1 MKVEGEHIFSGTP
14 QQVWDLFRDTEVM
27 AAALPGT
34 RKMEYLGDNKYEAA
48 MNVRVGP
55 VAGEFSGALVISNEN
70 HPHSYTMTVD
80 GRGKPGFLKGSG
92 DIVLVDQGDSGTAMQ
107 YTGEVQI
114 GGKLAAVGQ
123 RLIDTVSKSII
134 SQAFETL
141 DRVLAERVA
150 ADKEGREAEYQET
163 SEADY
168 AAAVAKDMV
177 GGIFSAPWVKWAVG
191 IIVIAIIV
199 LIILNYLG

>member
-1 MKVEGEHIFSGTP
+1 MKVEGEHLFNGTP

-34 RKMEYLGDNKYEAA
+34 QKMEYLGDNKYEAV

-55 VAGEFSGALVISNEN
+55 VGGEFSGDLVISNEN

-80 GRGKPGFLKGSG
+80 GRGKPGFMKGTG
-92 DIVLVDQGDSGTAMQ
+92 DVLLVDQGEGGTTMK

-134 SQAFETL
+134 NQAFDTL
-141 DRVLAERVA
+141 DSILAERTSAVA
-150 ADKEGREAEYQET
+150 EGRDAVYQEA
-163 SEADY
+163 SESDY
-168 AAAVAKDMV
+168 VSTVAKD
-177 GGIFSAPWVKWAVG
+177 
-191 IIVIAIIV
+191 VIKN
-199 LIILNYLG
+199 ILKRPDKEDSE

>member
-1 MKVEGEHIFSGTP
+1 MKVEGEHLFSGTQ

-34 RKMEYLGDNKYEAA
+34 KKMELVGENTYEAV

-55 VAGEFSGALVISNEN
+55 VVGEFSGQLVISNED
-70 HPHSYTMTVD
+70 HPTSYTMTVD
-80 GRGKPGFLKGSG
+80 GRGKPGFLKGVG
-92 DIVLVDQGDSGTAMQ
+92 DVILTNQGENQTLMG

-123 RLIDTVSKSII
+123 RLIDTVAKSII

-141 DRVLAERVA
+141 DNALAERVSA
-150 ADKEGREAEYQET
+150 EAEGREADYRKSTEG
-163 SEADY
+163 DY
-168 AAAVAKDMV
+168 AASVAKDL
-177 GGIFSAPWVKWAVG
+177 IKN
-191 IIVIAIIV
+191 V
-199 LIILNYLG
+199 LKRTGSSEDS

>member
-1 MKVEGEHIFSGTP
+1 MKVEGEHLFKGTP

-34 RKMEYLGDNKYEAA
+34 EKMEYLGDNKYEAA

-55 VAGEFSGALVISNEN
+55 VVGEFSGELIISNEN
-70 HPHSYTMTVD
+70 HPHSYTMAVQ
-80 GRGKPGFLKGSG
+80 GRGKPGFLNGTG
-92 DIVLVDQGDSGTAMQ
+92 DITLEDRGEAGTLMA
-107 YTGEVQI
+107 YEGEVQV

-134 SQAFETL
+134 SQAFDTL
-141 DRVLAERVA
+141 DQVLNERVSA
-150 ADKEGREAEYQET
+150 EVEGRQAVYEEK
-163 SEADY
+163 SESDY

-177 GGIFSAPWVKWAVG
+177 GSIFSAPWMKWAVG
-191 IIVIAIIV
+191 ILIIVVIV
-199 LIILNYLG
+199 LILILSLN

>member
-1 MKVEGEHIFSGTP
+1 MKVEGEHLFNGTQ

-34 RKMEYLGDNKYEAA
+34 RKMELVGDNTYEAV

-55 VAGEFSGALVISNEN
+55 VAGEFSGQLVISNED
-70 HPHSYTMTVD
+70 HPHSYTMSVD
-80 GRGKPGFLKGSG
+80 GRGKPGFLKGMG
-92 DIVLVDQGDSGTAMQ
+92 DVKLLKQGDQQTVMV

-114 GGKLAAVGQ
+114 GGRMAAVGQ

-141 DRVLAERVA
+141 DRDLAEKVNA
-150 ADKEGREAEYQET
+150 EAEGRGVTYQQA
-163 SEADY
+163 SEGDY

-177 GGIFSAPWVKWAVG
+177 SGFFSAPWMKWIVG
-191 IIVIAIIV
+191 IIILVIIG
-199 LIILNYLG
+199 LIILIGF

>member
-1 MKVEGEHIFSGTP
+1 MKVGGEHLFNGTQ

-34 RKMEYLGDNKYEAA
+34 RKMELVGDKTYEAV
-48 MNVRVGP
+48 MNIRVGP
-55 VAGEFSGALVISNEN
+55 VAGEFSGQLVISNEN

-80 GRGKPGFLKGSG
+80 GRGKPGFLKGAG
-92 DIVLVDQGDSGTAMQ
+92 DVVLQKQGDQQTVMA

-114 GGKLAAVGQ
+114 GGRLAAVGQ

-141 DRVLAERVA
+141 DQVLEERVKA
-150 ADKEGREAEYQET
+150 EAEGRGVSYQQA
-163 SEADY
+163 SEGDY

-177 GGIFSAPWVKWAVG
+177 GGFFSAPWLKWIVG
-191 IIVIAIIV
+191 IIILV
-199 LIILNYLG
+199 LIGLILIFSYT

>member
-1 MKVEGEHIFSGTP
+1 MKVEGEHLFNGTQ

-34 RKMEYLGDNKYEAA
+34 QKMELIGENTYEAV

-55 VAGEFSGALVISNEN
+55 VAGEFSGQLVISNED
-70 HPHSYTMTVD
+70 HPDSYTMTVE
-80 GRGKPGFLKGSG
+80 GRGKPGFLKGVG
-92 DIVLVDQGDSGTAMQ
+92 DVNLVDQGGNQTLMG

-123 RLIDTVSKSII
+123 RLIDTVAKSII

-141 DRVLAERVA
+141 DNVLAERVSA
-150 ADKEGREAEYQET
+150 AAEGRGT
-163 SEADY
+163 SYEKASESDY
-168 AAAVAKDMV
+168 AAAVARDML
-177 GGIFSAPWVKWAVG
+177 SAPWVKWVVG
-191 IIVIAIIV
+191 IGVLVIIGLIV
-199 LIILNYLG
+199 LLSLT

>member
-1 MKVEGEHIFSGTP
+1 MKVEGEHLFKGTP

-34 RKMEYLGDNKYEAA
+34 EKMEYLGDNKYKAA

-55 VAGEFSGALVISNEN
+55 VVGEFSGELIISNEN
-70 HPHSYTMTVD
+70 HPHSYTMAVQ
-80 GRGKPGFLKGSG
+80 GRGKPGFLNGTG
-92 DIVLVDQGDSGTAMQ
+92 DITLEDRGEAGTLMA
-107 YTGEVQI
+107 YEGEVQI

-134 SQAFETL
+134 SQAFDTL
-141 DRVLAERVA
+141 DQVLNERVSA
-150 ADKEGREAEYQET
+150 EAEGRQAVYEEK
-163 SEADY
+163 SESDY

-177 GGIFSAPWVKWAVG
+177 GSIFSAPWMKWAVG
-191 IIVIAIIV
+191 ILIIVVIV
-199 LIILNYLG
+199 LILIVSLN

>member
-1 MKVEGEHIFSGTP
+1 MKVEGEHVFNGTP

-34 RKMEYLGDNKYEAA
+34 RKMDYLGDNKYEAV

-55 VAGEFSGALVISNEN
+55 VTGEFSGLLVISNEN
-70 HPHSYTMTVD
+70 HPHSYTMSVD
-80 GRGKPGFLKGSG
+80 GRGKPGFLKGTG
-92 DIVLVDQGDSGTAMQ
+92 DIILVDQGDDGTAMQ
-107 YTGEVQI
+107 YTGEVQV

-141 DRVLAERVA
+141 DRVLEERVTA
-150 ADKEGREAEYQET
+150 EAEGREAEYQEA
-163 SEADY
+163 SESDY
-168 AAAVAKDMV
+168 AAAVAKDLV
-177 GGIFSAPWVKWAVG
+177 GGFLSALWVKWVLG
-191 IIVIAIIV
+191 ILVIVVIG
-199 LIILNYLG
+199 LILLFSLN

>member
-1 MKVEGEHIFSGTP
+1 MKVAGEHLFKGTP

-34 RKMEYLGDNKYEAA
+34 RKMDFIGDNKYEAV

-55 VAGEFSGALVISNEN
+55 VAGEFSGELVISNEN

-80 GRGKPGFLKGSG
+80 GRGKPGFLKGTG
-92 DIVLVDQGDSGTAMQ
+92 DVVLVDRGPEGTAMQ
-107 YTGEVQI
+107 YVGEVQI

-141 DRVLAERVA
+141 DKSLVERVNA
-150 ADKEGREAEYQET
+150 ETEGRKADYQQ
-163 SEADY
+163 SSQSDY
-168 AAAVAKDMV
+168 AASVAKDL
-177 GGIFSAPWVKWAVG
+177 IKN
-191 IIVIAIIV
+191 V
-199 LIILNYLG
+199 LKRSGSEES